1 MVSLPKYYN
10 TSVNNAKV
18 AICVPVRDHVTAAFS
33 YSLAML
39 MKKCGETGLKTT
51 LHMVIG
57 SEIAS
62 QRQQLVSTALLAD
75 CTHILWLDSDM
86 KFPVDILQ
94 KLLAS
99 KQDIIA
105 CNYSTRAAPY
115 LPVAFK
121 SDTDMD
127 IRLTKEEKG
136 IQPVCAVGLGCMLVK
151 REVYE
156 SIPIPHFGVEWNDDY
171 SSLIGEDLYFCR
183 KARKNGYKI
192 LIDCDLS
199 NEISHIGTTA
209 FKIEGTLLND

>member
-10 TSVNNAKV
+10 TSINNETI
-18 AICVPVRDHVTAAFS
+18 AICIPVRDHVTAAFS

-51 LHMVIG
+51 VHMVIG

-62 QRQQLVSTALLAD
+62 QRQQLVTAALLTD

-86 KFPVDILQ
+86 KFPSDILQ
-94 KLLAS
+94 KLLS
-99 KQDIIA
+99 NDHDIIA
-105 CNYSTRAAPY
+105 CNYSTRVAPY

-121 SDTDMD
+121 SDIDMD
-127 IRLTKEEKG
+127 MRLTREETG
-136 IQPVCAVGLGCMLVK
+136 IQSVCAVGLGCMLVK
-151 REVYE
+151 REVYIR
-156 SIPIPHFGVEWNDDY
+156 IPLPHFGVEWNDDY

-183 KARKNGYKI
+183 KARKHDYTI

-199 NEISHIGTTA
+199 NQISHIGTAA
-209 FKIEGTLLND
+209 FNMEGTLLND